1 MNEIKKLTTLEV
13 YYLFKKKNNHI
24 SKKNMKVMHDVLKI
38 YAYELINKVLCRVT
52 AHNLKKIVNKL
63 EQEGKKK
70 IALKV
75 SFYIQILIKFAK
87 SLNKTCIS

>member
-1 MNEIKKLTTLEV
+1 MNEIEKLTTLEI
-13 YYLFKKKNNHI
+13 YYLFKKKNSHI
-24 SKKNMKVMHDVLKI
+24 SKKNIKEMHDILKI
-38 YAYELINKVLCRVT
+38 YAYELINKVLYRVT